1 MKRNP
6 AAINNTQYCFFNLPL
21 AIRSKTYAYE
31 ILGTAI
37 LKWLK
42 WTTKGKKNENLSQHT
57 RKLLYP
63 LWRHMMWMV
72 LCLTLFLLYWC
83 LSFRA
88 FLSLSVF
95 HCLKFPIP
103 ICRWLCRTVRAAESV
118 QIAKIDEY
126 CGVVCRQ
133 VITAVNKFRTTGPCS
148 RNDFVEKL
156 SEDEDEDGLTPDVS
170 EERLQSRILSILG
183 KEELEYALYVGQPWL
198 CRPKTNIPRY
208 RPRKWGWRMSK
219 GVVFIS
225 YVLSQRLKKTQQ
237 HFRHGDFYTQKSPT
251 DSQQIK
257 QTKKNWP
264 AVRIREKSVWLV
276 QQSFVKNII

>member
-21 AIRSKTYAYE
+21 AIWSKTHAYE

-37 LKWLK
+37 LKRLK
-42 WTTKGKKNENLSQHT
+42 WTTKGDKK
-57 RKLLYP
+57 RKAEPAYTKAVPIVLYP
-63 LWRHMMWMV
+63 LWRHMMWTV
-72 LCLTLFLLYWC
+72 LCLALFLLYWC

-133 VITAVNKFRTTGPCS
+133 VITAVNKFRTTGPCAP
-148 RNDFVEKL
+148 NDFVEKL
-156 SEDEDEDGLTPDVS
+156 SEDEGEDGLTPDVS
-170 EERLQSRILSILG
+170 DERLQSQILSILG

-198 CRPKTNIPRY
+198 CRPKTNIPWY

-225 YVLSQRLKKTQQ
+225 HVLSQRLKKTQQ

-251 DSQQIK
+251 HSQQIK
-257 QTKKNWP
+257 QTNKKELACSSN
-264 AVRIREKSVWLV
+264 
-276 QQSFVKNII
+276 